1 MSNKIF
7 RRASWLTPSCF
18 LTVAGRYLLETHKV
32 SLKAPAQFLFKPLL
46 VRQSV
51 SKKGLRWPKMFVR
64 NVHSAPA
71 PHSLEVLQPPLKT
84 QGLSLF
90 PQVLG
95 SGTVSSGSQTPI
107 RREVRDQRI
116 RKQITLLPC
125 GRKEGPLPE
134 GGNQQ
139 TLNGR
144 KSKEKEAEKHW
155 DLRRLSVG
163 TDVSARLC
171 SEWKTVQNSEF

>member
-95 SGTVSSGSQTPI
+95 SGTRVLRQSDPNQERGERP
-107 RREVRDQRI
+107 EDQ
-116 RKQITLLPC
+116 KADNSASLWQ
-125 GRKEGPLPE
+125 E
-134 GGNQQ
+134 GGP
-139 TLNGR
+139 TAWGR
-144 KSKEKEAEKHW
+144 KSANSKWKKKQRKRGRKA
-155 DLRRLSVG
+155 LRPAQ
-163 TDVSARLC
+163 T
-171 SEWKTVQNSEF
+171 